1 MAKTGCVEK
10 TLSVLGQQ
18 YRSIHSIVVFVT
30 VDAGLKGI
38 A

>member
-10 TLSVLGQQ
+10 THPGPGQQ